1 MDEQILLYGIETNN
15 LKGIDFAIKKRAIN
29 LIIGPSGSGK
39 SSLAYDTVAQIG
51 QHEFMAMYADN
62 VTEPSYKV
70 NSYRNMIAAIPI
82 KQSNYNSN
90 LHSTIGTY
98 FGLNRSIAFLYAAV
112 LNLRED
118 MFTLNRAGNLC
129 EKCHGLG
136 YINVLDENRIID
148 YNAPLSGNPIRCWNR
163 YKDFYAQML
172 ANYCAD
178 IGIDSSKTFRQLSS
192 KEKSLIL
199 FGESSDKYSVRYK
212 KTNAFSRRTT
222 KYYGPMTM
230 KPMLVGFSPAKQY
243 YSDKECD
250 CCHGK
255 KYAEELDQYTIS
267 GISIGTF
274 MTLPFSELIH
284 VLDRIKEEIKDKQLA
299 FSLTTI
305 YNFVSKAIELNL
317 GHLFFHRAIPTLS
330 GGELQRLKMVQVF
343 NSQLTDLLIVLDEPL
358 AGLSGAEKD
367 SIYQNILALSKKH
380 TVLIVDHSDIF
391 VSVAKTI
398 TALGPAGGINGGTI
412 IDEKKYLKD
421 EAIVRPLPAHTPG
434 KKICVDVINDVYHY
448 RGATVS
454 FSGTCMNLITG
465 SSGIGKSTLLREYF
479 PQALDS
485 YLYISQKPLMGN
497 KNSSVITALDIFGRV
512 QQLFATKTKK
522 DKKLFSNLTGND
534 GACPFCGGAGYIE
547 YGYDDRTKVKL
558 QCEDCEGTGFNK
570 IIKKYKLNGKSMF
583 DIWNMTIDE
592 AIDYFNPI
600 DSKIS
605 ALLSEASSIMLGHLR
620 LGQPTS
626 SLSGGENIRIKIL
639 KAAKSTSDILG
650 IDEPFRG
657 LGTSEI
663 YKVSKFLKALVEKG
677 KTVVVVDH
685 SELAEAYF
693 ERQSILANENGIL
706 VSHEKE

>member
-70 NSYRNMIAAIPI
+70 NSYKNMIAAIPI

-98 FGLNRSIAFLYAAV
+98 FGLNRSIAFLYAAI

-136 YINVLDENRIID
+136 FINVLDENRIID
-148 YNAPLSGNPIRCWNR
+148 YNVPLSNNPIRCWNR

-172 ANYCAD
+172 VNFCAD
-178 IGIDSSKTFRQLSS
+178 NGIDSSKTFRQLAS
-192 KEKSLIL
+192 KEKELIL
-199 FGESSDKYSVRYK
+199 YGESAEKYSVRYK
-212 KTNAFSRRTT
+212 KLNAFSRRTT

-230 KPMLVGFSPAKQY
+230 KPMLVGFSPSKQY
-243 YSDKECD
+243 CSDKECD

-284 VLDRIKEEIKDKQLA
+284 FLDQMRAENKDKQLA
-299 FSLTTI
+299 FSLGAI

-317 GHLFFHRAIPTLS
+317 GHLCFHRAIPTLS

-358 AGLSGAEKD
+358 SGLSGIEKD
-367 SIYQNILALSKKH
+367 SIYQNILELSQKH
-380 TVLIVDHSDIF
+380 TLLIVDHSDIF

-412 IDEKKYLKD
+412 IDGKKYLKE
-421 EAIVRPLPAHTPG
+421 EAVIRSLPAYTPREPLL
-434 KKICVDVINDVYHY
+434 VDVINDVYHY
-448 RGATVS
+448 SGAKIS
-454 FSGTCMNLITG
+454 FSRNCMNLITG

-479 PQALDS
+479 PQAIDS

-497 KNSSVITALDIFGRV
+497 KNSSVITALELFGRV
-512 QQLFATKTKK
+512 QDLFAAKTKK

-547 YGYDDRTKVKL
+547 YGYDDRTRVKL
-558 QCEDCEGTGFNK
+558 QCEDCESTGFNK
-570 IIKKYKLNGKSMF
+570 IIKKYKVNGKNMF

-592 AIDYFNPI
+592 AIDYFNPL
-600 DSKIS
+600 DPKIS
-605 ALLSEASSIMLGHLR
+605 LLLSDASSIMLGHLR
-620 LGQPTS
+620 LGQATS

-639 KAAKSTSDILG
+639 KAAKSTAAVLG

-657 LGTSEI
+657 LGASEI
-663 YKVSKFLKALVEKG
+663 YKVSKFLKLLVDKG
-677 KTVVVVDH
+677 KTIVVVDH
-685 SELAEAYF
+685 SELAEQYF
-693 ERQSILANENGIL
+693 ERHLLLSVEDGIL
-706 VSHEKE
+706 SSHQ